1 MFETLPLRKRA
12 WGLRANFK
20 MADAIFIAL
29 AEELEEPFATKDAPL
44 ATEAAKHTGAE
55 IVVLE

>member
-1 MFETLPLRKRA
+1 
-12 WGLRANFK
+12 